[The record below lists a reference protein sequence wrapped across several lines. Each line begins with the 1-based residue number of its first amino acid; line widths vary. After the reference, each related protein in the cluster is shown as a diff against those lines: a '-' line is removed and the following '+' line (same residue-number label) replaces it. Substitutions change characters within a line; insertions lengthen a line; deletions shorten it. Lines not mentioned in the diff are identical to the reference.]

1 MDANPNLL
9 RCLLI
14 NVQNG
19 QVLLPSSLVVEV
31 LPFATPLHL
40 ESAPP
45 WVVGAM
51 LWHNLTTPLISL
63 GRLVFDVAPS
73 ADLNSRVII
82 INTLGSD
89 PHLPHFGILGTAAPR
104 PINLE
109 RHEIQAVAE
118 PAAAEQQRLGVL
130 SWGHYEDQP
139 VLIPDLDAIEAV
151 LQPLVHRN

>member
-1 MDANPNLL
+1 MSDNPNLL

-14 NVQNG
+14 TVQSG
-19 QVLLPSSLVVEV
+19 RVLLPSSLVVEV

-63 GRLVFDVAPS
+63 GRLVFEVAPS

-82 INTLGSD
+82 VNTLGSD
-89 PHLPHFGILGTAAPR
+89 AHLPHFGILGTAAPR

-109 RHEIQAVAE
+109 RHELCADAE
-118 PAAAEQQRLGVL
+118 RVNPQFGVL
-130 SWGHYEDQP
+130 SWGRYEDNT
-139 VLIPDLDAIEAV
+139 VMIPDLDAIEEV
-151 LQPLVHRN
+151 LQPLVRRS